1 MELKRNCVEIL
12 TGTMYMVAR
21 HPSQLYVLEMC
32 SCIVTA
38 LLYCDS
44 SNTCCIS
51 SIILGWKAPPKG
63 IGEWGQRDIMPSP
76 GQGSMNSQWQI
87 QRSTFALSQNGH
99 PVA

>member
-1 MELKRNCVEIL
+1 MPQYIYLSSC
-12 TGTMYMVAR
+12 
-21 HPSQLYVLEMC
+21 LYI
-32 SCIVTA
+32 SWPA
-38 LLYCDS
+38 PHLYLITSHCAES
-44 SNTCCIS
+44 TN
-51 SIILGWKAPPKG
+51 LGWKAPPKG